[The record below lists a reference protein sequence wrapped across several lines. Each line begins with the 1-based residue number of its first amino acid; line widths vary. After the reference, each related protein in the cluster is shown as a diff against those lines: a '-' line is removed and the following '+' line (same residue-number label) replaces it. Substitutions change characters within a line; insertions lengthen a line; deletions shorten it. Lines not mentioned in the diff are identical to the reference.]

1 MDNISVAIASVGIG
15 GVLGIIATYI
25 QLKKTHKAEIVDPD
39 IKNLEQRLTI
49 LEKTMA
55 DKISRMEESTSRS
68 VANLDR
74 KFDELSKKWDVTN
87 QHVSQIQGMLT
98 AMFNGLQRDGMNYGQ

>member
-1 MDNISVAIASVGIG
+1 MGDTGTLLAGLGLG
-15 GVLGIIATYI
+15 GAVTLFFVYI
-25 QLKKTHKAEIVDPD
+25 RLKRTLKEEIVDPD
-39 IKNLEQRLTI
+39 IKRLEGKI
-49 LEKTMA
+49 AALEGSMA
-55 DKISRMEESTSRS
+55 DKISRMEESTSYS

-98 AMFNGLQRDGMNYGQ
+98 AMFNGFQRDNINYGQ